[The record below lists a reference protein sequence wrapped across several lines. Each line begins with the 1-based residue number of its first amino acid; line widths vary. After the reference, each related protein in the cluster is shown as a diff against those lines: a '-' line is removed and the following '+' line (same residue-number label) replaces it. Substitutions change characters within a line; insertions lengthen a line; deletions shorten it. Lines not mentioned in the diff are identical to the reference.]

1 MQLFLQAKELANL
14 DHFSES
20 DPFCS
25 LYLRSSLTAEWKF
38 IGKTETIDNNLN
50 PKWVKH
56 FHIEYQ
62 FDRPIYLKFEVW
74 DEDKVDKA
82 QFVGGI
88 SITIA
93 EILTAPLWLFSKSLV
108 CEGKFT
114 GTLII

>member
-1 MQLFLQAKELANL
+1 M
-14 DHFSES
+14 
-20 DPFCS
+20 
-25 LYLRSSLTAEWKF
+25 
-38 IGKTETIDNNLN
+38 N

-82 QFVGGI
+82 QFVGGV

-93 EILTAPLWLFSKSLV
+93 EILTAPLWLFSKSIV

-114 GTLII
+114 GTLIIQADVVNVRDDTITF